1 MTGQNATRRPWTEAD
16 NKELEQM
23 LQARKSTAEIATKLE
38 RTQQAIYARAQHL
51 DKKAFRTKSS
61 SLRLKAKK

>member
-1 MTGQNATRRPWTEAD
+1 MTGQNVTRRPWTEAD

-23 LQARKSTAEIATKLE
+23 LQARKSTAEIAAKLE
-38 RTQQAIYARAQHL
+38 RTQQAIYARVQHL

-61 SLRLKAKK
+61 SLRRKAKK

>member
-38 RTQQAIYARAQHL
+38 RTQQAIYARVQHL
-51 DKKAFRTKSS
+51 DRRRFEQNPPARG
-61 SLRLKAKK
+61 